1 MQKNC
6 SASLISER
14 KHTVGGTTFIVS
26 SFTAD
31 NCTKTAEELIMD
43 MLICAIKRKDVIS

>member
-26 SFTAD
+26 SFTAE
-31 NCTKTAEELIMD
+31 NCTKTAEKLIMD
-43 MLICAIKRKDVIS
+43 MLISAIRNKEAKV

>member
-6 SASLISER
+6 SASLITER

-43 MLICAIKRKDVIS
+43 MLISAIKRKDVIS

>member
-1 MQKNC
+1 MQINC

-26 SFTAD
+26 SFTAE

-43 MLICAIKRKDVIS
+43 MLISAIKRRETIS